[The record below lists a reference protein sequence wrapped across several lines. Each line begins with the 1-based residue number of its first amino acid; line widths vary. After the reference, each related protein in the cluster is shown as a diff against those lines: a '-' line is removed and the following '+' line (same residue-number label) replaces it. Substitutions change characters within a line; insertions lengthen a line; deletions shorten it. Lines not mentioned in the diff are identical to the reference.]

1 LGRIDQRSL
10 SMVEYVRGAREVL
23 QELRQYE
30 PELFKEL
37 KKNMRTDINPIIKPI
52 ESQIN
57 SAVTSQLRGVRK
69 AGMFH
74 DGRSRW
80 DGVTLSTRVGTG
92 LKQLVWIQ
100 GKGKSSSVGFEYAE
114 LAGIRRRPPRPV
126 SKGWNETGIGW
137 RSYIVNGQGD
147 AFIRMLS
154 SFGKPGRFLWKRVIT
169 RRREIEGKVL
179 DIAENYNVKVN
190 RKLS

>member
-1 LGRIDQRSL
+1 MAFLEIK
-10 SMVEYVRGAREVL
+10 GARETL
-23 QELRQYE
+23 QALKTYE

-37 KKNMRTDINPIIKPI
+37 RKEMRGEVTPIIKPI
-52 ESQIN
+52 EAQIN
-57 SAVTSQLRGVRK
+57 ASVTNQLRSVRK
-69 AGMFH
+69 TGMFH

-80 DGVTLSTRVGTG
+80 EGVTTSVRTGTG
-92 LKQLVWIQ
+92 AKQLVWIQ
-100 GKGKSSSVGFEYAE
+100 GKGRSSTVGFEYAE

-126 SKGWNETGIGW
+126 SKGWNDTSVGW

-154 SFGKPGRFLWKRVIT
+154 EFGKPGRFLFSRVIK

-179 DIAENYNVKVN
+179 KVSEKLDLRIT
-190 RKLS
+190 RKLQRNIGA